1 MGVARALLDLACKE
15 FTRCDMDFAS
25 AEIQVRIPSLL
36 KVMEVSEFKQ
46 TRLVMRYPG
55 IDWN

>member
-1 MGVARALLDLACKE
+1 
-15 FTRCDMDFAS
+15 MDFAS

-36 KVMEVSEFKQ
+36 KVMEASEFKQ